1 MTNPSPA
8 FQRASILQQQGRHTD
23 AIRELHQYISQQPR
37 DAIAHAMLAQSL
49 CELERFDEAEREA
62 QEAVGLSPDEGFT
75 HAAYAAVLHGRNKLS
90 TAENAIRQALAIEP
104 FESAYFG
111 RLAAILI
118 GQRRWRDALNAADE
132 GLAFD
137 PTDSVCLNIRALA
150 LTQLGDRAAA
160 ARTTEGA
167 LAEDPENAFTHANRG
182 WTLLHESKPKEAM
195 THFREALRLDPQM
208 DFARAGIVEA
218 LKAQNF
224 FYRAMLK
231 YFLFMSRLGSG
242 AQWAIMIGGYVGY
255 RALSNAADTN
265 PNLEQWVWPI
275 LWAYIAFAISTWLSS
290 TLFNLMLRFHPFGK
304 HVLSRDERL
313 TSNFVATAMGL
324 AIVSGL
330 TGWWL
335 DQVWLITLAI
345 VSAGLSLPLSL
356 LLSCDKGW
364 PRWAMSAI
372 LGAVGLVGTGAVLLT
387 YNDGGEKGSSA
398 LFTLFLYG
406 CILSQFAGV
415 GLAQARATR

>member
-8 FQRASILQQQGRHTD
+8 FQRASILQQQGRHAD
-23 AIRELHQYISQQPR
+23 AVRELQQYLTEQPR
-37 DAIAHAMLAQSL
+37 DAVAHAMLAQSF

-62 QEAVGLSPDEGFT
+62 QQAVGIAPDEAFG
-75 HAAYAAVLHGRNKLS
+75 HAAYAAVLHARNKLT
-90 TAENAIRQALAIEP
+90 TAENAIRQAIAIDP

-111 RLAAILI
+111 RLGAILI
-118 GQRRWRDALNAADE
+118 GQRRWRDALSAADE

-150 LTQLGDRAAA
+150 LTQLGDREAA

-167 LAEDPENAFTHANRG
+167 LAEDPDNAFTHANRG
-182 WTLLHESKPKEAM
+182 WTLLHEGKPKEAM
-195 THFREALRLDPQM
+195 VHFREALRLDPQM

-255 RALSNAADTN
+255 RTLSNAARDN
-265 PNLEQWVWPI
+265 PALEKWVWPI

-304 HVLSRDERL
+304 HVLSASEKM
-313 TSNFVATAMGL
+313 TSNFVAGALGV
-324 AIVSGL
+324 AIVAGL

-335 DQVWLITLAI
+335 EQLWLITLAI

-372 LGAVGLVGTGAVLLT
+372 LALVGLIGAGAVLLT
-387 YNDGGEKGSSA
+387 YHDGGEKGSGA

-415 GLAQARATR
+415 GLAQARATK